1 MKNKSH
7 SIKTIFIKKMAYSAF
22 IQFFVFGLIL
32 LLAKEYF
39 DNSQIGSLSK
49 NLIINDS
56 FTTDEIG
63 RYQLL
68 NNKHA
73 LDLALYNLENERKL
87 DSIKFVS
94 AQKPL
99 ENLGS
104 CQSISG
110 NIHTICK
117 ADNGQFSGITAIKKD
132 DQILGYVI
140 SKKQY
145 NSIFLIPASHGLL
158 LILITVIGIFLF
170 NFLFLF
176 LSMRKTIANSTGYL
190 LDFISS
196 HQNNNASE
204 FSKVDI
210 DEYRQIA
217 TKFIEEHSQ
226 TLSLQK
232 EKAYYDARKQIAEQ
246 VAHDIRSPLAAIN
259 TALSDVTSISENKR
273 IMIRSAAKRI
283 NDIANNILSQSK
295 HNSSELGSNDLDR
308 NILPELIF
316 VVLDNIVSEKRYEY
330 HNSKIDIQLKVSPCC
345 YSSFSNINLV
355 SFKRVLSNLINN
367 SIEAIDC
374 SGFVIISLRCDNNQV
389 EITIEDNG
397 CGIPSEILPQVTE
410 QGFSFNK
417 KNGAGFGLSY
427 SKKYIGL
434 LNGKIELHSEVG
446 IGTKVT
452 IFLPRSNPPVWFC
465 EALFIPK

>member
-1 MKNKSH
+1 M
-7 SIKTIFIKKMAYSAF
+7 
-22 IQFFVFGLIL
+22 

-39 DNSQIGSLSK
+39 DNNQIGSLSK

-94 AQKPL
+94 DQKPL

-104 CQSISG
+104 CQLISG

-196 HQNNNASE
+196 HQNNNATE

-232 EKAYYDARKQIAEQ
+232 EKAYYDARKK
-246 VAHDIRSPLAAIN
+246 L
-259 TALSDVTSISENKR
+259 LSKLLMTSG
-273 IMIRSAAKRI
+273 
-283 NDIANNILSQSK
+283 
-295 HNSSELGSNDLDR
+295 H
-308 NILPELIF
+308 
-316 VVLDNIVSEKRYEY
+316 
-330 HNSKIDIQLKVSPCC
+330 H
-345 YSSFSNINLV
+345 
-355 SFKRVLSNLINN
+355 
-367 SIEAIDC
+367 
-374 SGFVIISLRCDNNQV
+374 
-389 EITIEDNG
+389 
-397 CGIPSEILPQVTE
+397 
-410 QGFSFNK
+410 
-417 KNGAGFGLSY
+417 
-427 SKKYIGL
+427 
-434 LNGKIELHSEVG
+434 
-446 IGTKVT
+446 
-452 IFLPRSNPPVWFC
+452 
-465 EALFIPK
+465 